1 MKDNLSIV
9 ILMIIFVMLIVFFPL
24 YNYFER
30 QDAMSYNLVLRET
43 TTFVD
48 KVLSNGYISNDT
60 YQEFLDSLANTGNL
74 YDVQLEAHKR
84 IITSDTQN
92 NAKGYKDYIEQYE
105 IDYNDDIFQDTFFK
119 VIHTINSGSYKDENK
134 FINWVM
140 RIAHNLIVDHYR
152 RLSKMPMISS
162 RDGETDIIDNLRVP
176 DDNAEKRMIRI
187 QTQRDIRKL
196 IKKLPEEQRR
206 VVIMRHYGKY
216 DFKDIAA
223 KTGVSINTALGRMR
237 YAIINLR
244 RLAKESNISVDL

>member
-1 MKDNLSIV
+1 
-9 ILMIIFVMLIVFFPL
+9 MINVTAKQQLTDDELIIG
-24 YNYFER
+24 YMNGNYSDFEALLAR
-30 QDAMSYNLVLRET
+30 HQN
-43 TTFVD
+43 
-48 KVLSNGYISNDT
+48 KVYGYIFSSVKNK
-60 YQEFLDSLANTGNL
+60 
-74 YDVQLEAHKR
+74 DVA
-84 IITSDTQN
+84 
-92 NAKGYKDYIEQYE
+92 
-105 IDYNDDIFQDTFFK
+105 DDIFQDTFFK

-140 RIAHNLIVDHYR
+140 RIAHNLIVDLYR